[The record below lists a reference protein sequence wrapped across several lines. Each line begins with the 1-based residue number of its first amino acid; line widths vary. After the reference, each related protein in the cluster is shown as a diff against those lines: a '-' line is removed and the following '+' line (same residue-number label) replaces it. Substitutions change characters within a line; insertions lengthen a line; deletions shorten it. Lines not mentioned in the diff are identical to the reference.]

1 VRQKD
6 LLDSATPSANS
17 MAARGLYRLSAL
29 TGESRYANHADR
41 ILQLLGGLTSRAP
54 SGLGYL
60 LGAVDLRREP
70 IVEIAVVGDRPD
82 LVAEVHQRFLPNAVL
97 AWGEP
102 YASPLWEGR
111 KDGFAYVCRDYACQ
125 APVDTVDGLVAQLP
139 GPRPE
144 AVEPPP
150 PPSDRGADLGP

>member
-1 VRQKD
+1 
-6 LLDSATPSANS
+6 
-17 MAARGLYRLSAL
+17 
-29 TGESRYANHADR
+29 
-41 ILQLLGGLTSRAP
+41 
-54 SGLGYL
+54 
-60 LGAVDLRREP
+60 
-70 IVEIAVVGDRPD
+70 VVGDRPD